1 MLISLSLIDGEI
13 AEMSVKQ
20 IKNYFMFALFFTNTC
35 LSESLEENFHSQG
48 KTFQDCYEA
57 SLKQTTSIPI
67 QQELI
72 KQAEATYNQ
81 AFGSSLP
88 NISAV
93 KNFGW
98 PKAETGKSSFTS
110 SNVTVE
116 SDTKLMLTQ
125 PLFQGF
131 KEFAARKEAKALIH
145 ASEYD
150 KKEAAILL
158 YHNVAS
164 SFYTTLS
171 LEVDIEN
178 ANEELGHYER
188 RIKELKEF
196 IRIGRSQLTDQLTT
210 SSQAQ
215 ALRAQIKQL
224 KGALL
229 AQRSLLSYL
238 TSLDVNVPLQYSKN
252 INSKARQLQEYLIN
266 IDQRPDVL
274 GNVSR
279 QEASDEAVSIAKGN
293 HWPSLFLQGDYFVE
307 RRGVYK
313 TDWDI
318 MLNLTV
324 PIFSWGTVSAQVDE
338 SISKRTQAT
347 LQLNET
353 KRQAEQEI
361 RRYYETYIGDREGY
375 LGFDDATKLAQ
386 KVYEADIRD
395 YKRGLVTNLDV
406 LQALIT
412 FQESKRAR
420 DRAYFSMLIDLEFV
434 ESAGGFKPIQK

>member
-1 MLISLSLIDGEI
+1 
-13 AEMSVKQ
+13 MSAKQ
-20 IKNYFMFALFFTNTC
+20 IKKHFIFALFLTNTC
-35 LSESLEENFHSQG
+35 LSESLEENSHFKG

-57 SLKQTTSIPI
+57 ALKQTTSIPI

-72 KQAEATYNQ
+72 NQAEATYKQ
-81 AFGSSLP
+81 ASRSVLP
-88 NISAV
+88 NISGV
-93 KNFGW
+93 KSFGW
-98 PKAETGKSSFTS
+98 PKAESGKSSFTS
-110 SNVTVE
+110 PDVTVE
-116 SDTKLMLTQ
+116 STTKLMLTQ

-131 KEFAARKEAKALIH
+131 KEFATRKQLDSLIH

-150 KKEAAILL
+150 KKESAIQL
-158 YHNVAS
+158 YHNVAQ

-178 ANEELGHYER
+178 AKEEIDLYDR
-188 RIKELKEF
+188 RIKDLKEF

-215 ALRAQIKQL
+215 ALKAQIKQL
-224 KGALL
+224 RGALL
-229 AQRSLLSYL
+229 AQRALLSYL
-238 TSLDVNVPLQYSKN
+238 TGFDANVPLYYSKTA
-252 INSKARQLQEYLIN
+252 SYEARPLQDYLAN

-279 QEASDEAVSIAKGN
+279 QEASDHAVSVAKGD
-293 HWPSLFLQGDYFVE
+293 HWPTLMLQGDYFLE

-313 TDWDI
+313 SGDWDI
-318 MLNLTV
+318 MLNLSL
-324 PIFSWGTVSAQVDE
+324 PIFSWGTISAQVDE
-338 SISKRTQAT
+338 SISKRTLAS

-361 RRYYETYIGDREGY
+361 RRTYETYIGDREGY
-375 LGFDDATKLAQ
+375 TGFDDATKLAK
-386 KVYEADIRD
+386 KVYETDVRD

-420 DRAYFSMLIDLEFV
+420 DRAFFSMLSDLEFV
-434 ESAGGFKPIQK
+434 ESAGGFKPVQNNERK